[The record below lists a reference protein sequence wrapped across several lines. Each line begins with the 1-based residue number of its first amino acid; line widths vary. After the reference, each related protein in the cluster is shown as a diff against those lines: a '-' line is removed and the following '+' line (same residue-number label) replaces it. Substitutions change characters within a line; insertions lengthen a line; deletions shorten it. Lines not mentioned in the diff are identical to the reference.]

1 MLLVNLKSAIPQ
13 NFRSLVKSKILRP
26 LQRQAN
32 SLLDILS
39 TEYNYRFR
47 RQEIQKRLEEVR
59 ELPRGLHIEGTNICN
74 AKCTF
79 CAYPQ
84 MERPKQTMPMDQFR
98 RVIDEYVAMGGK
110 YVSLTPIVGD
120 PFVDP
125 HLFER
130 LDYLYQCPEIEGFY
144 FYTNAILM
152 KPEVSEKL
160 LAYADKLMV
169 YVSFGGFDRETYKAI
184 MGVDQFDRVR
194 RHIESF
200 IQLKIQ
206 TNSPIKFVL
215 SVRCSL
221 GQCTG
226 DFWRYIRS
234 NEVKGVL
241 ALQIPDY
248 GFDSWGGKIKD
259 EDLLKVGL
267 EPMQKPHKLGACE
280 LLYMKPVIL
289 ANGKVNAC
297 ACRDVEAELIVGDV
311 QKSSLTEIWQSKAIQ
326 EIIDRHERGDFPEI
340 CKRCTWYVSVYNQ
353 RRSTI
358 LKPLLNWQDE
368 GNSDGF
374 KLFHENSYM

>member
-1 MLLVNLKSAIPQ
+1 MLIKLKSVIPQ
-13 NFRSLVKSKILRP
+13 EFRSLVKSKLLRP

-32 SLLDILS
+32 HLLDILS

-47 RQEIQKRLEEVR
+47 RQEIQKHLEKM
-59 ELPRGLHIEGTNICN
+59 RGRPQRLHIEGTNICN

-125 HLFER
+125 HIFDR
-130 LDYLYQCPEIEGFY
+130 LDDLYQRPQIEGFY

-160 LAYADKLMV
+160 LAYGDKLKIH
-169 YVSFGGFDRETYKAI
+169 VSLGGFDQETYKNI

-200 IQLKIQ
+200 IQIKLQ
-206 TNSPIKFVL
+206 ANSPIQFVVSIRCPL
-215 SVRCSL
+215 SK
-221 GQCTG
+221 CTG
-226 DFWRYIRS
+226 DFWRKIRT
-234 NEVKGVL
+234 NQVKGVL
-241 ALQIPDY
+241 ALDFPHY
-248 GFDSWGGKIKD
+248 GFDSWAGKIKD
-259 EDLLKVGL
+259 EDLMKVGL
-267 EPMQKPHKLGACE
+267 EPIQKPYKKGACE
-280 LLYMKPVIL
+280 LLYMKPVVL

-297 ACRDVEAELIVGDV
+297 ACRDVEAKLIVGDL
-311 QKSSLTEIWQSKAIQ
+311 KESTLAEIWEGKAIQ
-326 EIIDRHERGDFPEI
+326 EIIERHERGDFPEV
-340 CKRCTWYVSVYNQ
+340 CQHCTWYISIYNQ
-353 RRSTI
+353 RQSTI
-358 LKPLLNWQDE
+358 LKPLLNWQEEDANE
-368 GNSDGF
+368 GF
-374 KLFHENSYM
+374 RLY